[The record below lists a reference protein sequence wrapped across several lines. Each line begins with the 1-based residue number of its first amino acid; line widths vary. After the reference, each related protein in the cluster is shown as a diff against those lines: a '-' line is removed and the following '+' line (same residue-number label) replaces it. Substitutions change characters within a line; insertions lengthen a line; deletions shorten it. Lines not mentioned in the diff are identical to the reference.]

1 MNHKPYRFFLGAN
14 SSKGFVSFFENALE
28 EETIR
33 QNFIFKG
40 GPGCGK
46 STAMKQAAE
55 EGLRRQEPMEVIHC
69 SSDPSSLDG
78 VLFLRQ
84 GKALY
89 DGTAPHTIDL
99 AFPGAEGGYILPPP
113 FLRAE
118 ELVQKADALQQVQQE
133 LSACYRQVFSLT
145 AAAGQVEKRL
155 HLLLSCITDEE
166 RLRRR
171 AVGIVLRELPRGKGP
186 GREKKR
192 FLSGITPEGLL
203 RFDETIGKHRRIYCL
218 EDPYGFAPV
227 LLEEIRQAAVE
238 RGQVFYGCYCP
249 LCPEKLEHLIFPELS
264 LAFVSSTPLHP
275 YEGPCFRRLD
285 LGRLTDRESLRP
297 IRTQVRLLRKIQ
309 LSLLDDA
316 VATLQKAKGCH
327 DRLEAL
333 YRPHLDIPA
342 LQQTAEEVTQEIFPL

>member
-14 SSKGFVSFFENALE
+14 SSQGFVSFFENALE
-28 EETIR
+28 DDAIR

-46 STAMKQAAE
+46 STAMKQAAQ
-55 EGLRRQEPMEVIHC
+55 EGLRRQQPMEIIHC

-78 VLFLRQ
+78 VLFPEQ

-99 AFPGAEGGYILPPP
+99 PFPGAQGGYILPPP
-113 FLRAE
+113 FLSEE
-118 ELVQKADALQQVQQE
+118 ELVQKADALQQVQQK
-133 LSACYRQVFSLT
+133 LSACYRQVFTLT
-145 AAAGQVEKRL
+145 AAAGQVENRL
-155 HLLLSCITDEE
+155 HLLLSGITDAA

-171 AVGIVLRELPRGKGP
+171 AVGIIAREIPRGKTP

-203 RFDETIGKHRRIYCL
+203 RFDETIGKQRRVYCL
-218 EDPYGFAPV
+218 EDPHGFAPV
-227 LLEEIRQAAVE
+227 LLEEIRRAALE

-285 LGRLTDRESLRP
+285 LGRLTHQESLRP

-309 LSLLDDA
+309 LALLEDA
-316 VATLQKAKGCH
+316 VAALQQAKGCH
-327 DRLEAL
+327 DQLEAL
-333 YRPHLDIPA
+333 YRPHLDILA
-342 LQQTAEEVTQEIFPL
+342 LQQTAEEVVGKIFVL